1 MIVDAIVA
9 VVVWAAIILV
19 IAFVVVGLVTL
30 FYNLLN

>member
-30 FYNLLN
+30 FYNSLN